1 MARARKPR
9 TFLGCLRQFL
19 TPAVFRQAHSTQGQ
33 RQRRQRWQL
42 QPLLFV
48 LLTMTW
54 CCGDSMAE
62 RFETAK
68 GFYVACHTHRRR
80 PGKTEPGFEKALARL
95 PLRMLRALSQGVRR
109 QIESLLGDRLLVG
122 GFIPLGCDG
131 SRVEC
136 PRSEQLEQ
144 RLGEAGKEHSAP
156 SVWVTAVVHL
166 RWGLLW
172 CWRLGKGTASETW
185 HLTQMI
191 AGLPPNTLLVCD
203 AAYFGYE
210 LAQAIMTARL
220 WFLIRVSSSVRL
232 YTESGVELERFVE
245 GVVYYWP
252 QWAQAEGRHP
262 LRLRLLR
269 IRSARHKCDVWL
281 LTNVLDAER
290 LSLELAGQFYRW
302 RWENEGLFRTYKRTL
317 RKLKLLSRTVRLV
330 HREAEGSLLALQ
342 ILLAAGVERQVNGSR
357 RGRRG
362 QALSAEVAC
371 SPAGDGVEVAERN
384 GPNEPKLLSPRQA
397 LLEIR
402 REIRDKAGA
411 RRRRNFAE
419 RLAGATRERRRRQ
432 SSKEK
437 RVWPRRKS
445 HTPPKAPQFLTM
457 TTEQKSLLEQLDHA
471 A

>member
-1 MARARKPR
+1 
-9 TFLGCLRQFL
+9 
-19 TPAVFRQAHSTQGQ
+19 
-33 RQRRQRWQL
+33 
-42 QPLLFV
+42 
-48 LLTMTW
+48 MT
-54 CCGDSMAE
+54 E

-68 GFYVACHTHRRR
+68 AFYVACHSHRRR
-80 PGKTEPGFEKALARL
+80 PGKTATGFEKALARL
-95 PLRMLRALSQGVRR
+95 PLRVLRALAAGVRQ
-109 QIESLLGDRLLVG
+109 QIERRFGDRLLVG
-122 GFIPLGCDG
+122 GFLPLGCDG

-136 PRSEQLEQ
+136 PRSAELE
-144 RLGEAGKEHSAP
+144 RHLGQAGKEHSAP
-156 SVWVTAVVHL
+156 TVWVTAIVHL

-172 CWRLGKGTASETW
+172 CWRLGKGTAAETW
-185 HLTQMI
+185 HLMQML
-191 AGLPPNTLLVCD
+191 AGLPPHTLLVCD

-210 LAQAIMTARL
+210 LAAAIIQARL

-232 YTESGVELERFVE
+232 YTESGVELDRYRE
-245 GVVYYWP
+245 GLVWYWP
-252 QWAQAEGRHP
+252 DWAQKKGKSP
-262 LRLRLLR
+262 LRLRLVR
-269 IRSARHKCDVWL
+269 IRSERHKCDVWL

-317 RKLKLLSRTVRLV
+317 HKVKLIGRTVRLV

-342 ILLAAGVERQVNGSR
+342 ILLATGVERQLNGSR
-357 RGRRG
+357 RDRRRAGRSESAGSSGSPEGGRAEVVE
-362 QALSAEVAC
+362 QQDASAPKQLSA
-371 SPAGDGVEVAERN
+371 
-384 GPNEPKLLSPRQA
+384 RQA

-402 REIRDKAGA
+402 REIRDKAGPC
-411 RRRRNFAE
+411 RRRNFAD

-457 TTEQKSLLEQLDHA
+457 TTEQKSLLAQLDHA